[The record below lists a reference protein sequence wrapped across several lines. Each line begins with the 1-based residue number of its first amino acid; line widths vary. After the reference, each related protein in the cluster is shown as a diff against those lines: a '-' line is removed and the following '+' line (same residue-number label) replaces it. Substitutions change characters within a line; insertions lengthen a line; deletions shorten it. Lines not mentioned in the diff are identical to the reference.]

1 VNGGGIGGT
10 QARSMAEWKLWPHVV
25 FLFLF
30 GVGRKAM
37 MLVLCIVG
45 LFHKPEFAETKP
57 DRSMI

>member
-1 VNGGGIGGT
+1 
-10 QARSMAEWKLWPHVV
+10 MAEWKLWPHVV